1 MGIPGVGYPRPPV
14 GSRRAEREWRQ
25 RGCQVHLDSLRGSSV
40 KIGTIQ
46 RRLAWPLRKDDTHK
60 SRSVNNFLDVNR
72 SSDKEGMVSDDREDN
87 EGRNCYDT
95 RSLVVVTPKGALP
108 LAVCDASA
116 TREGL

>member
-1 MGIPGVGYPRPPV
+1 MIF
-14 GSRRAEREWRQ
+14 RAES
-25 RGCQVHLDSLRGSSV
+25 DSGHDSPSRPK
-40 KIGTIQ
+40 KIPKMQKHRAIQ

-60 SRSVNNFLDVNR
+60 SRSVNNFLAVNK
-72 SSDKEGMVSDDREDN
+72 SSDKEGMASDDREDN

>member
-1 MGIPGVGYPRPPV
+1 
-14 GSRRAEREWRQ
+14 
-25 RGCQVHLDSLRGSSV
+25 
-40 KIGTIQ
+40 
-46 RRLAWPLRKDDTHK
+46 LA
-60 SRSVNNFLDVNR
+60 VNK
-72 SSDKEGMVSDDREDN
+72 SSDKEGMASDDREDN

>member
-1 MGIPGVGYPRPPV
+1 ML
-14 GSRRAEREWRQ
+14 
-25 RGCQVHLDSLRGSSV
+25 LDSLRGSSV

-60 SRSVNNFLDVNR
+60 SRSVNNFLAVNK
-72 SSDKEGMVSDDREDN
+72 SSDKEGMASDDREDN